1 MSHRHE
7 LSLVTGAAAQGSSR
21 AALEAAK
28 AEPRARIH
36 SFHRYFGKL
45 IPAIPRFAIR
55 ELTKPGDLVLD
66 PFCGSGTTIVEAVL
80 AGRRAIGLDLNPL
93 AALVTKAKTTP
104 LDIPVALRT
113 RDRVLAA
120 YERDGAKPAGHTP
133 FVPNMDHWFRPEVQR
148 DLAILLGHI
157 RRVRHRDVRDFLLA
171 CFSAML
177 RDVSNA
183 DPRHIFPGYSKRLRA
198 IDAAEGREIHVFDRF
213 RTVTDRRARFVADFH
228 ASRLDGCRA
237 DVFCADSRCI
247 PAQVAD
253 VDLIVTNPPY
263 ISSIRYLETMKLEMY
278 WLGFVDSREAYFA
291 LDRRG
296 VGTERLRVASG
307 GRDIPV
313 APGGAR
319 MPRPPQ
325 RGAVRDAPLLPAE
338 GIARQL
344 LDAGQPKM
352 AAVVARYFADMS
364 EALAEMARVLR
375 RGGHLV
381 MKISDSHVR
390 GIDVPT
396 HALLIELAE
405 QNGLRLLEQ
414 FTDEIRSRSLLTK
427 RNWYSGMIAHDWI
440 LIFRR

>member
-1 MSHRHE
+1 MTDNTCSRTAGLSRGAEADTYRH
-7 LSLVTGAAAQGSSR
+7 
-21 AALEAAK
+21 ALTAAK
-28 AEPRARIH
+28 AEKRARIH

-55 ELTKPGDLVLD
+55 EFTQPGDLVLD

-93 AALVTKAKTTP
+93 AALLTRAKTTP
-104 LDIPVALRT
+104 LDVEAALRA

-120 YERDGAKPAGHTP
+120 CERDGDAGFETDRP

-148 DLAILLGHI
+148 DLTLLLGRI
-157 RRVRHRDVRDFLLA
+157 RRVRDPDVRTFLLA

-198 IDAAEGREIHVFDRF
+198 LDANGGRKIEVFETF
-213 RTVTDRRARFVADFH
+213 RRVTDRRARYLAEFE
-228 ASRLDGCRA
+228 ASLLDGCDA
-237 DVFCADSRCI
+237 AAAQADSRQI
-247 PAQVAD
+247 PSHIQD

-278 WLGFVDSREAYFA
+278 WLGMVDSREAYFA

-296 VGTERLRVASG
+296 VGTERLPAGEHPPLPPRERDGVRVG
-307 GRDIPV
+307 
-313 APGGAR
+313 
-319 MPRPPQ
+319 
-325 RGAVRDAPLLPAE
+325 L
-338 GIARQL
+338 IARQL
-344 LDAGQPKM
+344 GEGGHPKM
-352 AAVVARYFADMS
+352 AAVVARYFADMGAS
-364 EALAEMARVLR
+364 LAEMARVLR

-381 MKISDSHVR
+381 VKISDSHVR

-396 HALLIELAE
+396 HDLLAELAAE
-405 QNGLRLLEQ
+405 SGLRLVDQ

-440 LIFRR
+440 LIFRRR